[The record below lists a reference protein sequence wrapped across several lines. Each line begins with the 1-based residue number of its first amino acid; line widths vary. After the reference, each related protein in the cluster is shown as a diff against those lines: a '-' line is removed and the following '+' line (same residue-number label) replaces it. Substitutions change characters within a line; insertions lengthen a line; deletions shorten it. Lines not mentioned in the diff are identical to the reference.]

1 MKTLKS
7 FLNTIFTTTAILLLT
22 TSYAFAIET
31 EAQKYLSQMAET
43 EGFNEALIAA
53 MAITSDGDT
62 LLAYNSDKMLVPAST
77 MKLVTT
83 GAALN
88 SLGASYRWETA
99 VGYIGTVSDGEL
111 CGDVIIIGEGD
122 PLLGSKDSLA
132 TPVQNT
138 FAQWKCFLDDAGIR
152 RISGSIIGDGSWFD
166 GPREERSWLWEDI
179 GTDYGTGTSGLN
191 FYENMQD
198 VYLAPGAAKGDSI
211 TVRPGYPLGD
221 MTKVRNLAVTGDAG
235 TGDKTYWFPDTS
247 CGSGGYLTGTYGV
260 DRAARTAHWCNRI
273 PEYTCAKEFA
283 TYLKGCGVESEGYKG
298 GGYGAEPVYSGL
310 RNEPVITGRTESNTL
325 DKVIFAVNHASN
337 NFMAETVF
345 RTMGK
350 RATGSACYD
359 SCRVELERVLVDIGV
374 GNRGLYITDG
384 SGLSRKN
391 LASPSFMCRFLG
403 AMMDSPAYEDFLRS
417 LPQPGSNGTMKYRM
431 SSYPQELKS
440 RIRYKSGSM
449 EGVRCFAGYILPSEC
464 SGSEEKGKTI
474 IFSIMVNNTTLPN
487 GSVQTLIDRTIEK
500 LSL

>member
-7 FLNTIFTTTAILLLT
+7 PLNTIFTITAIILLT
-22 TSYAFAIET
+22 TSYSFARET
-31 EAQKYLSQMAET
+31 EAQKYLSQMAEA
-43 EGFNEALIAA
+43 EGFNEAVIAA

-83 GAALN
+83 GTALN

-99 VGYIGTVSDGEL
+99 VGYIGTVRDGEL

-132 TPVQNT
+132 TPVQNI
-138 FAQWKCFLDDAGIR
+138 FAQWRHFIGDAGIR
-152 RISGSIIGDGSWFD
+152 RISGSIVGDGRWFD
-166 GPREERSWLWEDI
+166 GPRDERSWLWEDI

-198 VYLAPGAAKGDSI
+198 VYLAPGKADGDNM
-211 TVRPGYPLGD
+211 TARPGYPLGD
-221 MTKVRNLAVTGDAG
+221 ILEVRNLAKTGGAG

-247 CGSGGYLTGTYGV
+247 CGLGGYLTGTYGF
-260 DRAARTAHWCNRI
+260 DRAARTAHWSNRL
-273 PEYTCAKEFA
+273 PEFTCAREFA
-283 TYLKGCGVESEGYKG
+283 AYLKGCGVDCDDYEGLK
-298 GGYGAEPVYSGL
+298 SGDSDD
-310 RNEPVITGRTESNTL
+310 RETEPVIIGRTKSNTL
-325 DKVIFAVNHASN
+325 DKVAFAINHASN

-359 SCRVELERVLVDIGV
+359 SCRVEMERELVELGTGSKGI
-374 GNRGLYITDG
+374 NITDG

-391 LASPSFMCRFLG
+391 LMSPSFMCRFLG

-449 EGVRCFAGYILPSEC
+449 EGVRCFAGYILPDAC
-464 SGSEEKGKTI
+464 SGSEEDGKTI

-500 LSL
+500 LSF